1 MLTNS
6 KYDSKHLHTKVR
18 TGGLQTVSFIHSL
31 SDGKVSVEY
40 FLCARYCG
48 EYGDPRKTPGFE
60 EFKGRKD
67 RSKKIIRYRCEGL

>member
-1 MLTNS
+1 M
-6 KYDSKHLHTKVR
+6 R

-48 EYGDPRKTPGFE
+48 EYGDPRKSPGFE
-60 EFKGRKD
+60 EFEARKD
-67 RSKKIIRYRCEGL
+67 RSKKIISTIRETVYSAVQKCYEV